1 MGKSSDG
8 KAYVITGMWNP
19 NAPMFLVLN
28 EETPK
33 GNLIQFVNLFYP
45 AWVWWM
51 YFLLG
56 IMEHKSEYMYIKFQ
70 KSMPRNFLYKHMQY
84 RNVNNCSQNCVLLIW
99 RG

>member
-33 GNLIQFVNLFYP
+33 GNLIKFVTLFYLT
-45 AWVWWM
+45 WVWHM
-51 YFLLG
+51 YFLLE
-56 IMEHKSEYMYIKFQ
+56 IMVHTSEYIHHYV
-70 KSMPRNFLYKHMQY
+70 PRVH
-84 RNVNNCSQNCVLLIW
+84 
-99 RG
+99 G

>member
-33 GNLIQFVNLFYP
+33 GNLISFVNLLYLT
-45 AWVWWM
+45 WVRCV
-51 YFLLG
+51 YFLLESWC
-56 IMEHKSEYMYIKFQ
+56 ICLSTYTVMFQ
-70 KSMPRNFLYKHMQY
+70 ESVARNFS
-84 RNVNNCSQNCVLLIW
+84 V
-99 RG
+99 

>member
-33 GNLIQFVNLFYP
+33 GNLVFFVSLFYLM
-45 AWVWWM
+45 WVWCM
-51 YFLLG
+51 CFLL
-56 IMEHKSEYMYIKFQ
+56 
-70 KSMPRNFLYKHMQY
+70 
-84 RNVNNCSQNCVLLIW
+84 
-99 RG
+99 